1 MQNNISSKPG
11 VYIHIPFCE
20 KKCVYCD
27 FYSVTDSSSAN
38 SFINSLI
45 LELKTNSQFKKSD
58 IFDTIYIGGGT
69 PSLLSIDDLSSII
82 TTVQSSFTVSDNAEV
97 TIEVNPGTISGDDFK
112 EYKKIGINRLS
123 IGVQSFIDE
132 ELQFLGRIHNVKQVE
147 EIISSARSADFDN
160 LSIDLISSLP
170 GQTIENWRYNLQ
182 KAAAIHPEHISA
194 YTLIVED
201 GTPLHEKL
209 LKGLI
214 TQKSSDEEAV
224 FFYETSR
231 ILEKHGYL
239 QYEISSFAKNEKY
252 ISRHNFKYWNH
263 ANYLG
268 FGPSAH
274 SFWNTRRFKNV
285 SSLNG
290 YIKKINNGDSVE
302 AYSENLQADTLMF
315 EYIFLRLGTWKGID
329 LNLFKKRFALDFLD
343 FYAFIISD
351 LIENKFAV
359 KDNFSFRLTK
369 KGFLLSDEILPYFKK
384 EAVNAN

>member
-11 VYIHIPFCE
+11 IYIHIPFCE
-20 KKCVYCD
+20 RKCIYCD
-27 FYSVTDSSSAN
+27 FYSVTDSSSVN

-45 LELKTNSQFKKSD
+45 LELKANSQFTKNE

-69 PSLLSIDDLSSII
+69 PSLLSIGDLSLII
-82 TTVQSSFTVSDNAEV
+82 TTVLSSFTVSEDAEV
-97 TIEVNPGTISGDDFK
+97 TIEVNPGTISGDDLI
-112 EYKKIGINRLS
+112 EYKKLGINRLS
-123 IGVQSFIDE
+123 VGVQSFIDE
-132 ELQFLGRIHNVKQVE
+132 ELQFLGRIHTVKQVE
-147 EIISSARSADFDN
+147 EIISSARNAGYDN

-170 GQTIENWRYNLQ
+170 GQSVENWRYNLK
-182 KAAAIHPEHISA
+182 KAAAFHPEHISA

-209 LKGLI
+209 LKGLVAK
-214 TQKSSDEEAV
+214 KSSDEEAE
-224 FFYETSR
+224 FFYETSHT
-231 ILEKHGYL
+231 LEKHGYL
-239 QYEISSFAKNEKY
+239 QYEISSFAKNEHY

-274 SFWNTRRFKNV
+274 SFCNNRRYRNI
-285 SSLNG
+285 SSVND

-302 AYSENLQADTLMF
+302 IYSENLPADTVMF

-343 FYAFIISD
+343 FYAFVIND

-359 KDNFSFRLTK
+359 KDNSSFRLTK
-369 KGFLLSDEILPYFKK
+369 KGFLLSDEILPHFAK
-384 EAVNAN
+384 EAANS